1 MGTKNHV
8 FTLGIEEEFQIMD
21 RYSALESFLSAG
33 RQMCGP
39 SVIDDSCALQIRVSI
54 SQNRHSGITVPAKHF
69 QHEHGHITRNR
80 ASRAERLARRGDF
93 GRRTGKISASGKIGE
108 AILRV

>member
-1 MGTKNHV
+1 
-8 FTLGIEEEFQIMD
+8 MD

-33 RQMCGP
+33 RQMCGR

-54 SQNRHSGITVPAKHF
+54 SQSRHGGITVPAKHF